1 MSEGAMLELVSRGAK
16 DAFFTTAEARRTWFG
31 AAYERRSPSTR
42 EIKLVYP
49 ETGARFGHWVDIE
62 LPNSS
67 DILMS
72 ADIRIKMPT
81 WLPPEVAA
89 LNKINDIFVESSVWP
104 GTFLQYGWTNG
115 IANYLVKRWA
125 LYADNV
131 MIVDGWGEFNSW
143 FPDMETTHLHAP
155 LIHASTG
162 THNGT
167 DANIQMNAVLSDE
180 LVFRLPIMGCQH
192 SRDVGLPLCA
202 LHRYQRLYIR
212 LWLADKNE
220 MVESGTKTVVP
231 STDPTKELY
240 VFEPCP
246 QPWGGR
252 RIKIGSEISEFVT
265 LRDYEMGQPYVYARY
280 AVLNLDDETRTGL
293 RATPQS
299 ILFSQE
305 LRQDFTIEDKDFIPG
320 AQFKQVLEIH
330 GLFQALFL
338 GIISNARLL
347 QNKYRDINPPGIPE
361 GIPYNEA
368 TRPEWL
374 VNLSLRVNGIDRIY
388 SWPPKKFQE
397 LSNNT
402 QLRRDVESQLY
413 YLIFGISP
421 ITEPAGA
428 CNLTRTQKVTLTLL
442 LNDVLQ
448 DPVTESRQAFTSVLG
463 LSWNALQIRDGSCEL
478 LYGD

>member
-16 DAFFTTAEARRTWFG
+16 DAFFTNAEARRTWFG
-31 AAYERRSPSTR
+31 TAYERRSPSTR

-67 DILMS
+67 DILMN
-72 ADIRIKMPT
+72 AVIRIKMPT

-89 LNKINDIFVESSVWP
+89 LNDTTSIYVESSVWP
-104 GTFLQYGWTNG
+104 GIFLPYGWTNG
-115 IANYLVKRWA
+115 ISNYLIKRWA
-125 LYADNV
+125 FYADNV
-131 MIVDGWGEFNSW
+131 MIVDGFGEFNSW

-162 THNGT
+162 THAKT
-167 DANIQMNAVLSDE
+167 DEDIGANAVLPDE
-180 LVFRLPIMGCQH
+180 LVFRLPIIGCQH

-202 LHRYQRLYIR
+202 LQGYQRLYIR
-212 LWLADKNE
+212 LWLADKTE
-220 MVESGTKTVVP
+220 LVESGTKDVVS
-231 STDPTKELY
+231 STDPTKEMY
-240 VFEPCP
+240 IYEPCP

-252 RIKIGSEISEFVT
+252 RIKIGTEISQYVT
-265 LRDYEMGQPYVYARY
+265 LRDYEMGQPYIYARY
-280 AVLNLDDETRTGL
+280 AVLNLDDETRAGL

-299 ILFSQE
+299 ITFRQE
-305 LRQDFTIEDKDFIPG
+305 LRQDFTIEDKDFYPG
-320 AQFKQVLEIH
+320 SQVKQVLEIQ

-338 GIISNARLL
+338 GIISNARRL
-347 QNKYRDINPPGIPE
+347 QNKYRDIDPPGIPV
-361 GIPYNEA
+361 GVSYNEA

-374 VNLSLRVNGIDRIY
+374 INLSLRVNSIDRIY

-397 LSNNT
+397 LANNT
-402 QLRRDVESQLY
+402 QLRRDVEEQLY

-421 ITEPAGA
+421 IIEPAGA
-428 CNLTRTQKVTLTLL
+428 CNLTRTQKVTLTLM

-448 DPVTESRQAFTSVLG
+448 DPVTESRQAFASVLG
-463 LSWNALQIRDGSCEL
+463 LSWNALQIRDGRCEL